1 MAFSVNTNAGA
12 FLALQSLNQT
22 NSQLETTQRRI
33 NTGLKVESAKDDAAT
48 YAIAQNLRSDIAGLN
63 AVKSSLDR
71 AISTLDV
78 AVAAGEAVSDLLTE
92 LKEKAVSAKDTGIDS
107 ASRDALNDEFVEL
120 RDQIT
125 SIVENAEFNGA
136 NAVDGSGTDIVA
148 ITDDSGSNTI
158 TIASQDLTLG
168 GGTVTLSATQEISSA
183 ALASTAVA
191 TISASA
197 ANVTSALSALVAGS
211 TRLEIQREFVGK
223 LSDTIEVGIGNLV
236 DADLAKE
243 SANLQALQ
251 VKQQLGLQALSIAN
265 NSPSAVLTLFQ

>member
-1 MAFSVNTNAGA
+1 MAFSVNSNAGA

-22 NSQLETTQRRI
+22 NSLLETTQRRI
-33 NTGLKVESAKDDAAT
+33 NTGLKVESAKDNAAI
-48 YAIAQNLRSDIAGLN
+48 YSIAQNLRGDIAGLN
-63 AVKSSLDR
+63 AVKGSLDR

-78 AVAAGEAVSDLLTE
+78 AIAAGEAVSDLLNE

-107 ASRDALNDEFVEL
+107 ASRTALNDEFVEL
-120 RDQIT
+120 RDQIG

-136 NAVDGSGTDIVA
+136 NAVDASGTDIIA
-148 ITDDSGSNTI
+148 ITDDTATNTI
-158 TIASQDLTLG
+158 SIASQDLTLG
-168 GGTVTLSATQEISSA
+168 GAIVTLSATQEISSA
-183 ALASTAVA
+183 ALASAAVV

-197 ANVTSALSALVAGS
+197 ANVTTALSALGAGS
-211 TRLEIQREFVGK
+211 SRLEIQREFVGK

-243 SANLQALQ
+243 SASLQALQ
-251 VKQQLGLQALSIAN
+251 VKQQLGLEALSIAN

>member
-22 NSQLETTQRRI
+22 SSQLETTQRRI
-33 NTGLKVESAKDDAAT
+33 NTGLKVESAKDNAAT
-48 YAIAQNLRSDIAGLN
+48 YAIAQNLRGDIAGLN

-107 ASRDALNDEFVEL
+107 ASRTALNDEFVEL
-120 RDQIT
+120 RDQIS

-148 ITDDSGSNTI
+148 ITNDSGSNTI
-158 TIASQDLTLG
+158 TIGSQDLTLG
-168 GGTVTLSATQEISSA
+168 GAVVTLSATQEISSA

-197 ANVTSALSALVAGS
+197 ANVTSALSALGAGS

-243 SANLQALQ
+243 SATLQALQ
-251 VKQQLGLQALSIAN
+251 VKQQLGLEALSIAN

>member
-22 NSQLETTQRRI
+22 SSQLETTQRRI
-33 NTGLKVESAKDDAAT
+33 NTGLKVESAKDNAAT
-48 YAIAQNLRSDIAGLN
+48 YAIAQNLRGDIAGLN

-107 ASRDALNDEFVEL
+107 ASRTALNDEFVEL
-120 RDQIT
+120 RDQIS

-148 ITDDSGSNTI
+148 ITNDSGSNTI
-158 TIASQDLTLG
+158 TIGSQDLTLG
-168 GGTVTLSATQEISSA
+168 GAVVTLSATQEISSA

-197 ANVTSALSALVAGS
+197 ANVTSALSALGAGS

-243 SANLQALQ
+243 SATLQALQ

>member
-22 NSQLETTQRRI
+22 SSQLETTQRRI
-33 NTGLKVESAKDDAAT
+33 NTGLKVESAKDNAAT
-48 YAIAQNLRSDIAGLN
+48 FAIAQNLRGDIAGLN

-158 TIASQDLTLG
+158 TIGSQDLTLG
-168 GGTVTLSATQEISSA
+168 GTVVTLSATQEISSA

-191 TISASA
+191 TISTSA
-197 ANVTSALSALVAGS
+197 ANVTSALSALGAGS

>member
-33 NTGLKVESAKDDAAT
+33 NTGLKVESAKDSAAT
-48 YAIAQNLRSDIAGLN
+48 YAIAQNLRGDIAGLN
-63 AVKSSLDR
+63 AVKGSLDR

-78 AVAAGEAVSDLLTE
+78 AIAAGEAVSDLLTE

-148 ITDDSGSNTI
+148 ITNDSGTNTI
-158 TIASQDLTLG
+158 TIGAQDLTLG
-168 GGTVTLSATQEISSA
+168 GANVTLSATQEISSA
-183 ALASTAVA
+183 ALASTAVT

-197 ANVTSALSALVAGS
+197 SNVTSALSAFGAGS

-243 SANLQALQ
+243 SATLQALQ